1 MRTALLSAVSHD
13 LRTPLSS
20 AMAAVESLASPD
32 ITWTGDERAE
42 LVATARE
49 SLERLHRLVVNLL
62 DMSRLQAG
70 VLGVQAE
77 PLAMEEIIPRVLD
90 DLGPQARRIRVSLPD
105 DLPEVLADP
114 ALPERI
120 LANLAAN
127 AVRYS
132 PASEH
137 VLLTASSHNDRV
149 DVRIADRGPGIPP
162 AERDRVF
169 RPFQR
174 LGDRDNQTGVGLGL
188 ALARGLTEAMNGTL
202 VPDDT
207 PGGGLTMILTLPA
220 APAPAA
226 AEAGGAMPGTRPP
239 ARRPAAPPAP
249 GVSPPGTEPP
259 HNPPASQITHP
270 R

>member
-90 DLGPQARRIRVSLPD
+90 DLGPQVRRMRVSLPD

-114 ALPERI
+114 ALLERI

-149 DVRIADRGPGIPP
+149 DLRIADRGPGIPP

-188 ALARGLTEAMNGTL
+188 ALARGFTEAMNGTL

-220 APAPAA
+220 APTPAA
-226 AEAGGAMPGTRPP
+226 PEAGHAMPGTRPP
-239 ARRPAAPPAP
+239 ARRSAAPPAP
-249 GVSPPGTEPP
+249 ACHHPAPSP
-259 HNPPASQITHP
+259 S
-270 R
+270 